1 MDKIT
6 KEAYDKSTTIYS
18 LIRNMIDYYYDN
30 KRSLNEE
37 TNINNKSV
45 NNMYSI

>member
-18 LIRNMIDYYYDN
+18 LIRKMIDYYYSN
-30 KRSLNEE
+30 KWSLNEE
-37 TNINNKSV
+37 TNTNNNK
-45 NNMYSI
+45 